1 MYFDIIQDSTDPE
14 EAASAAPSR
23 NSPRII
29 ELAPSEHFF
38 ISIEQ
43 SIVCQVSSFTKALF
57 LWFVVHY
64 LFNLQYHKHAQGFA
78 TFLQEFLFGLP
89 STEKRSPTY
98 LSTVTDIQSLIM
110 D

>member
-43 SIVCQVSSFTKALF
+43 SIVLE
-57 LWFVVHY
+57 LENLVV
-64 LFNLQYHKHAQGFA
+64 
-78 TFLQEFLFGLP
+78 
-89 STEKRSPTY
+89 
-98 LSTVTDIQSLIM
+98 
-110 D
+110 